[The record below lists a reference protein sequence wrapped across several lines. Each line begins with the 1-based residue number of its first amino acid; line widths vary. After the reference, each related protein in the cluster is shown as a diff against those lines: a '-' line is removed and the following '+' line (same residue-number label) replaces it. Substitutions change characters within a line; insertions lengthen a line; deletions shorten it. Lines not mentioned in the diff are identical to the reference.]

1 MPTGIRQTIATSRRR
16 RGSAILC
23 TIAGTTGR
31 RQLVTVSHRTLGTDA
46 TFVQNFRFADG
57 GFGGQALYNNGD
69 TVLAYKTQDAGK
81 INTYYFTGPNW
92 GGTGWIIF
100 DVNVP
105 KTRWAETLA
114 MLGKSDD
121 WQRCGKNY
129 RAWTRFRR
137 DGIASPFFENDR
149 PLLVTVDTIV
159 SEHYD
164 DRDPI
169 VARLMERFYFGYN
182 WGWLRW
188 ETWEKTVSA
197 PSDLS
202 ERCPYVWLSDF
213 PSVGGE
219 IWRMVDCR
227 MWTNILSENG
237 ESTAQIG

>member
-1 MPTGIRQTIATSRRR
+1 MRKELSGLDAYPSRRY
-16 RGSAILC
+16 
-23 TIAGTTGR
+23 
-31 RQLVTVSHRTLGTDA
+31 
-46 TFVQNFRFADG
+46 RF
-57 GFGGQALYNNGD
+57 
-69 TVLAYKTQDAGK
+69 
-81 INTYYFTGPNW
+81 
-92 GGTGWIIF
+92 
-100 DVNVP
+100 
-105 KTRWAETLA
+105 
-114 MLGKSDD
+114 S
-121 WQRCGKNY
+121 
-129 RAWTRFRR
+129 
-137 DGIASPFFENDR
+137 FFEDDR

-213 PSVGGE
+213 PSGGGE